1 MVVGMRALD
10 KKLLRDLRGIRG
22 QALAIAL
29 VILSG
34 VAVYIMFVSTL
45 HSLQLTRER
54 FYRDHRFAEVFAS
67 LKRAPQ
73 SLERRIRAIPGVD
86 RVHTRIVGAATI
98 DIEGF
103 AEPIVGQ
110 LVSLPDA
117 GPALL
122 NRIYLRAGRFIEA
135 GHDDEV
141 ILSEAFAK
149 AHGLHP
155 GDTLRTTIKGRQKR
169 LHIVGTAIS
178 PEYLNQLRPGSV
190 LPDFERFG
198 ILWLAHTPL
207 ATACE
212 MEGGF
217 NDLAVT
223 LAVNARVEDV
233 IERLDA
239 LLDPYGGLGAYA
251 RKDQLSHR
259 FLAEEFNQLE
269 AMTAIFPVLFLG
281 VAAYLLNVVMS
292 RMIGTQREQVAVL
305 KAFGYDNR
313 AVGWHY
319 FKLVSII
326 VLLGVAGG
334 ILVGAWLGKG
344 LAGIYMEFYRFPY
357 LRYELRTTVMLN
369 AALVSL
375 IAAATGTLWAITR
388 AVRLPPAQAMHP
400 APPERYRASALER
413 WGLGHWLSQPSRM
426 IVRHIARRP
435 LKASLSIV
443 GIALACAI
451 MMTGVFQNDTVNFM
465 VDVQFR
471 QSQRQDLSV
480 SFVEPTARRAVHD
493 LQSLPGVRYAEVYRS
508 VPVRVR
514 FGHRSYR
521 TAILGLEN
529 GGDLYRLLDTRMRPV
544 ELAPAGLVL
553 TDHLGAMLGARPGDR
568 LTVEVLDA
576 SKPVRRV
583 ELVMRVK
590 EYLGI
595 SGYMRLDALNRLLG
609 EGDVISGAY
618 LAVDDEARERIY
630 AHLKQTPGIAS
641 TVVREREIESF
652 LDVMAETTLFF
663 ASVASIFAGVIA
675 FGVVYN
681 SARISLTER
690 ARELA
695 SLRVLGFTRA
705 EIAYILLGELGVL
718 TLLAIPL
725 GFVFGQGLCGYIARA
740 VTSDLYRVPMYIE
753 TRTYAV
759 AALVVL
765 VSALLSALMMKRHLD
780 RLDLIGVL
788 KTKE

>member
-1 MVVGMRALD
+1 MRALD
-10 KKLLRDLRGIRG
+10 KKLLRDLRGIWG

-29 VILSG
+29 VIVSG

-54 FYRDHRFAEVFAS
+54 FYRDHHFAEVFAT
-67 LKRAPQ
+67 LKRAPE
-73 SLERRIRAIPGVD
+73 SLKRRIQAIPGVD
-86 RVHTRIVGAATI
+86 KVYTRVVGAANI

-103 AEPIVGQ
+103 PEPVVGQ
-110 LVSLPDA
+110 LVSLPDT
-117 GPALL
+117 GRGLL
-122 NRIYLRAGRFIEA
+122 NRIYLREGRLLEA
-135 GHDDEV
+135 GQTNEV
-141 ILSEAFAK
+141 VLSEAFAR
-149 AHGLHP
+149 AHDLHP
-155 GDTLRTTIKGRQKR
+155 GDVLRTTIKGRQKR
-169 LHIVGTAIS
+169 LRIVGTAIS

-207 ATACE
+207 ASAYE

-217 NDLAVT
+217 NDLSLT
-223 LAVNARVEDV
+223 LSADARIEEV
-233 IERLDA
+233 IERLDS
-239 LLDPYGGLGAYA
+239 LLGPYGGLGAYA
-251 RKDQLSHR
+251 REDQLSHC
-259 FLAEEFNQLE
+259 FLSEEFKQLE
-269 AMTAIFPVLFLG
+269 AMTAIFPVLFMG

-292 RMIGTQREQVAVL
+292 RMIGTQREQIAAL

-334 ILVGAWLGKG
+334 IAVGAWLGYG

-357 LRYELRTTVMLN
+357 LLYELRATVLVN

-375 IAAATGTLWAITR
+375 FAAMAGTLFAIAR
-388 AVRLPPAQAMHP
+388 AVRLPPAQAMRP
-400 APPERYRASALER
+400 EAPERYRASTLER
-413 WGLGHWLSQPSRM
+413 LGLGRFLAQPSRM

-435 LKASLSIV
+435 LKSSLSVI

-451 MMTGVFQNDTVNFM
+451 MMTGVFQDDTVNFM

-480 SFVEPTARRAVHD
+480 SFVEPTARRAVHE
-493 LQSLPGVRYAEVYRS
+493 LKSLPGVQYAEVYRS
-508 VPVRVR
+508 VPVRLR

-521 TAILGLEN
+521 TAILGVEN
-529 GGDLYRLLDTRMRPV
+529 GGDLFRLLDTRLQPI

-553 TDHLGAMLGARPGDR
+553 TDHLGGMLGVRPGDH
-568 LTVEVLDA
+568 LTVEVLEG

-583 ELVMRVK
+583 VLERRVK
-590 EYLGI
+590 EYLGV
-595 SGYMRLDALNRLLG
+595 SGYMHLDALNRTLG

-618 LAVDDEARERIY
+618 LAVDDDARERIY
-630 AHLKQTPGIAS
+630 EHLKQTPRIAS

-663 ASVASIFAGVIA
+663 ASIASIFAGVIA

-695 SLRVLGFTRA
+695 SLRVLGFTRG

-725 GFVFGQGLCGYIARA
+725 GFVFGRGLCGYIARA
-740 VTSDLYRVPMYIE
+740 VSSDLYRVPMHIE
-753 TRTYAV
+753 TRTYAI
-759 AALVVL
+759 AALIVL
-765 VSALLSALMMKRHLD
+765 VSALISALMMKRHLD